1 MSSEKSINVGKE
13 ELATLMTS
21 ELGKKSSGRVDINH
35 LFARVRKEQQKEN
48 QTNFIFFG
56 LILVLLVIVG
66 IILSF

>member
-35 LFARVRKEQQKEN
+35 LFARVRNEKKEEN
-48 QTNFIFFG
+48 KVNMIFFG
-56 LILVLLVIVG
+56 LFAALILIVG
-66 IILSF
+66 ILLAL